1 MGRPPT
7 VYFLQFQYSRAGT
20 ISTSCNVLSPEQGIK
35 EANIR
40 FIFFLQVAKSGYSR
54 DRFIQNPPHGG
65 HPCLWLTIYR
75 TCPAHVKKRAPLRGA
90 LFFPVVIL
98 SVSEP
103 LDYSASTDDQDDDRD
118 D

>member
-1 MGRPPT
+1 LKRHADFTDTAKEPWIPNRRQKMGRPPT

-65 HPCLWLTIYR
+65 HPCLWL
-75 TCPAHVKKRAPLRGA
+75 
-90 LFFPVVIL
+90 
-98 SVSEP
+98 
-103 LDYSASTDDQDDDRD
+103 
-118 D
+118 